1 VTYEL
6 SYLRRNGLVFKGLVE
21 LVVRAYDRLVKG
33 GSVRQSSLSLQQ
45 KRLSLNAPKQVALPA
60 EGFAIANTADLKSH
74 LRNGAGAVVFATQA
88 EAYQRQKELI
98 EQDPALVG
106 SLQVVSNFELNLN

>member
-1 VTYEL
+1 M
-6 SYLRRNGLVFKGLVE
+6 
-21 LVVRAYDRLVKG
+21 
-33 GSVRQSSLSLQQ
+33 RQSTLSHQQ
-45 KRLSLNAPKQVALPA
+45 NRLSLNAPKQVALPE

-74 LRNGAGAVVFATQA
+74 LQNGTGALVFATHA

-98 EQDPALVG
+98 EQNPALVG